1 MQPKDVTTIRKRD
14 IKNEKG
20 DIIDTIE
27 ETIIEQKLEDT
38 LDSNVGLKKFAS
50 DWKNKVIN

>member
-38 LDSNVGLKKFAS
+38 LDSNVGLKKFAK